1 MKAAA
6 PLKPIP
12 DDLTVRLFS
21 YGTLQLQ
28 GVQIATFGRELAGE
42 PDALPGF
49 VRDMVEIKDP
59 DVVATSGE
67 THHPIVRPSA
77 NAKDFVSGTVFAISP
92 AELEAADRY
101 EVDDYTR
108 VAVTLRSGKQAWVY
122 VAAAVVT

>member
-1 MKAAA
+1 
-6 PLKPIP
+6 LKPIP

-21 YGTLQLQ
+21 YGTLQLK
-28 GVQIATFGRELAGE
+28 GVQLATFGRELAGE

-49 VRDMVEIKDP
+49 VRDLVEIKDP
-59 DVVATSGE
+59 HVVATSGE

-77 NAKDFVSGTVFAISP
+77 TPRDFVEGTVFAISP

-108 VAVTLRSGKQAWVY
+108 IAVTLRSGTRAWIY
-122 VAAAVVT
+122 VAAAVIT